1 MLAKGLQKYRVKSQ
15 NLTTKKKE
23 RKKERNILS
32 RLKQEQSE
40 TGNKI
45 TQEHY

>member
-15 NLTTKKKE
+15 NLTTKKKKE
-23 RKKERNILS
+23 RKILS